1 VRSFK
6 SLAIAGLLVF
16 SGGFAA
22 TGFMDLLN
30 VSGIYKQQQEGFLL
44 RNISFTQQRL
54 QKIAIAGATG
64 SGKSTLM
71 KVIAGLVQPDEGFV
85 LFNGEKVKGPHE
97 KLIPGHPGIAYLS
110 QHFELRNHHRMEEL
124 LAYANDLT
132 DAASAELYKVCR
144 IDHLL
149 KRRTDQLSGGEKQ
162 RVALAVLL
170 TRLPSLLLLD
180 EPFSNLDMIHKG
192 ILKSVINDVSERL
205 GTTCMLISHDPQDV
219 LSWADDILVLKDG
232 ALVQQGP
239 PEMVYRQ
246 PTDIYTAGLFGKY
259 NLISPTEASALEHA
273 EGMVQKNKM
282 IMARPEDLKLVNNP
296 SDALA
301 GTLTAVNFIGSAY
314 EAEVTLPGSK
324 LTVRTNKRNLTI
336 GDTVYVS
343 LSSGEVWYV

>member
-1 VRSFK
+1 
-6 SLAIAGLLVF
+6 
-16 SGGFAA
+16 
-22 TGFMDLLN
+22 MDLLN

-44 RNISFTQQRL
+44 ENISFTQQRL
-54 QKIAIAGATG
+54 QKIAVAGATG
-64 SGKSTLM
+64 SGKSTLA
-71 KVIAGLVQPDEGFV
+71 KIIAGLVQPDEGAV
-85 LFNGEKVKGPHE
+85 VFNGEKVKGPNE

-149 KRRTDQLSGGEKQ
+149 KRKTDQLSGGEKQ

-180 EPFSNLDMIHKG
+180 EPFSNLDMIHKS
-192 ILKSVINDVSERL
+192 ILKSVIDDVRERL
-205 GTTCMLISHDPQDV
+205 GTTCMLISHDPQDM
-219 LSWADDILVLKDG
+219 LSWADEILVLKDG
-232 ALVQQGP
+232 RLVQQAS
-239 PEMVYRQ
+239 PETIYRQ
-246 PTDIYTAGLFGKY
+246 PVDVYTAGLFGKY
-259 NLISPTEASALEHA
+259 NLISPAEARAFEHI
-273 EGMVQKNKM
+273 EGITPGAKN
-282 IMARPEDLKLVNNP
+282 IMARPEDLKLVNDP

-314 EAEVTLPGSK
+314 EAEVTLPGNK
-324 LTVRTNKRNLTI
+324 LVVRTGKRSLTL

-343 LSSGEVWYV
+343 LSSGLVWYL